1 MTCFFREGDESRK
14 MKKVL
19 IIAGFDPSA
28 GAGVLLDLKVV
39 RALNGYAASVVTSLT
54 VQDTQ
59 RVYDA
64 KSIDPDFF
72 EYQLQKVVEDIKPDS
87 VKVGLLGSSEI
98 AVVVLK
104 NLKRY
109 NLKNIV
115 CDPVLKST
123 SGFEFCKSEF
133 IEFLKYDFFK
143 ACDVITPN
151 KNEAEV
157 IFDVEIKNFDEDV
170 LSCIQERIK
179 RMGIKSC
186 ILKGGHLDGKLAEDI
201 LITQNEIYRV
211 SAIKKGLPDD
221 IHGTGCAF
229 SSAFA
234 TFIAKGYNM
243 YDALKST
250 KEYVSNLIYK
260 STKIGNGKLIL
271 NP

>member
-1 MTCFFREGDESRK
+1 

-19 IIAGFDPSA
+19 IIAGFDPSG
-28 GAGVLLDLKVV
+28 GAGVLLDAKVV
-39 RALNGYAASVVTSLT
+39 RALNGYATSVVTSLT

-59 RVYDA
+59 RVYDL
-64 KSIDPDFF
+64 KPIDPHFF

-87 VKVGLLGSSEI
+87 VKIGLLGSSEI
-98 AVVVLK
+98 AVVVLR

-115 CDPVLKST
+115 CDPVLRST

-133 IEFLKYDFFK
+133 IEFLKYEFFK

-170 LSCIQERIK
+170 LSSIQERMK
-179 RMGIKSC
+179 KMGIRSC
-186 ILKGGHLDGKLAEDI
+186 ILKGGHLDGELAEDV
-201 LITQNEIYRV
+201 LITKSGIFRV
-211 SAIKKGLPDD
+211 YAKKQGFTDD

-229 SSAFA
+229 STAFA
-234 TFIAKGYNM
+234 TFLAKGYNM

-260 STKIGNGKLIL
+260 SIKIGNGKLIL

>member
-1 MTCFFREGDESRK
+1 

-19 IIAGFDPSA
+19 IIAGFDPSG
-28 GAGVLLDLKVV
+28 GAGVLLDTKVV
-39 RALNGYAASVVTSLT
+39 RALGEFAVSTITCLT
-54 VQDTQ
+54 VQTTE

-87 VKVGLLGSSEI
+87 VKIGLLGSSEI

-143 ACDVITPN
+143 VCDVITPN

-186 ILKGGHLDGKLAEDI
+186 ILKGGHLDSELAEDI
-201 LITQNEIYRV
+201 LVTQTEIYRV
-211 SAIKKGLPDD
+211 SAKKKGLPDD

-243 YDALKST
+243 YDALKQT
-250 KEYVSNLIYK
+250 KDFMTGLINA
-260 STKIGNGKLIL
+260 SVKIGKGRLIL

>member
-28 GAGVLLDLKVV
+28 GAGVLLDIKVV

-59 RVYDA
+59 RVYDL
-64 KSIDPDFF
+64 KPIDPHFF

-87 VKVGLLGSSEI
+87 VKIGLLGSSEI
-98 AVVVLK
+98 AVVLLR
-104 NLKRY
+104 NLKKY
-109 NLKNIV
+109 SLKNIV

-133 IEFLKYDFFK
+133 VEFLKYDFFK

-151 KNEAEV
+151 KNEAEL

-170 LSCIQERIK
+170 LSCVQERMK

-186 ILKGGHLDGKLAEDI
+186 ILKGGHLDGELAEDV

-211 SAIKKGLPDD
+211 SAIKKGLPDE

-234 TFIAKGYNM
+234 TFLAKGYNM
-243 YDALKST
+243 YDALKQT
-250 KEYVSNLIYK
+250 KDFMTGLINA
-260 STKIGNGKLIL
+260 SVKIGNGRLVL

>member
-1 MTCFFREGDESRK
+1 

-19 IIAGFDPSA
+19 IIAGFDPSG
-28 GAGVLLDLKVV
+28 GAGVLLDVKVV
-39 RALNGYAASVVTSLT
+39 RALNSYATSVVTSLT

-59 RVYDA
+59 RVYDL
-64 KSIDPDFF
+64 KPIDPHFF

-87 VKVGLLGSSEI
+87 VKIGLLGSSEI
-98 AVVVLK
+98 AVVVLR

-109 NLKNIV
+109 NLKKVV

-133 IEFLKYDFFK
+133 IEFLKYEFFK

-170 LSCIQERIK
+170 LSCVQERMK
-179 RMGIKSC
+179 KMGIKSC
-186 ILKGGHLDGKLAEDI
+186 ILKGGHLPGEVAEDV
-201 LITQNEIYRV
+201 LITHNDIFKV
-211 SAIKKGLPDD
+211 HAKKQGFTDS

-229 SSAFA
+229 STAFA
-234 TFIAKGYNM
+234 TFLAKGYNM
-243 YDALKST
+243 YDALIST

>member
-19 IIAGFDPSA
+19 IIAGFDPSG
-28 GAGVLLDLKVV
+28 GAGVLLDVKVV
-39 RALNGYAASVVTSLT
+39 RALNSYAASVVTSLT

-59 RVYDA
+59 RVYDL
-64 KSIDPDFF
+64 KPIDPHFF

-87 VKVGLLGSSEI
+87 LKIGLLGSLEI
-98 AVVVLK
+98 AKAVVKILGKYDLENV
-104 NLKRY
+104 
-109 NLKNIV
+109 V
-115 CDPVLKST
+115 CDPVLRST

-133 IEFLKYDFFK
+133 VEFLKYDFFK

-157 IFDVEIKNFDEDV
+157 IFDVEIKDFDEDV
-170 LSCIQERIK
+170 LSSIQEK
-179 RMGIKSC
+179 MKKMGIKSC
-186 ILKGGHLDGKLAEDI
+186 ILKGGHLPGEVAEDV
-201 LITQNEIYRV
+201 LITHNDIFKV
-211 SAIKKGLPDD
+211 HAKKQGFTDS

-229 SSAFA
+229 STAFA
-234 TFIAKGYNM
+234 TFLAKGYNM

-250 KEYVSNLIYK
+250 KEYVSDLINK
-260 STKIGNGKLIL
+260 STKLGSGKLIL